1 MTSSSSPTGQTPY
14 SLLQLL
20 DECALTSMMSL
31 VNAYAPE
38 EWPIERENADQWCDF
53 IAKTSYYM
61 AASMMD
67 ARSTFY
73 DALAA
78 VEEQTNDC

>member
-1 MTSSSSPTGQTPY
+1 MTSSPAEQMPY
-14 SLLQLL
+14 TLSQLL
-20 DECALTSMMSL
+20 DECALSSMMAL

-38 EWPIERENADQWCDF
+38 EWPIEREKADQWCDF

-78 VEEQTNDC
+78 VAEKTNDC

>member
-1 MTSSSSPTGQTPY
+1 MTNSPAEQTPF
-14 SLLQLL
+14 LLAQLL
-20 DECALTSMMSL
+20 DEYALTSMMAL
-31 VNAYAPE
+31 INAYAPE
-38 EWPIERENADQWCDF
+38 EWPIEQENADRWCDF

-78 VEEQTNDC
+78 VEEKTNDC

>member
-1 MTSSSSPTGQTPY
+1 MTNSPAEQTPF
-14 SLLQLL
+14 LLAQLL
-20 DECALTSMMSL
+20 DEYALTSMMAL

-38 EWPIERENADQWCDF
+38 EWPVERENADQWCDF

-67 ARSTFY
+67 ARTTFY

-78 VEEQTNDC
+78 VAEQTNDC

>member
-1 MTSSSSPTGQTPY
+1 MTSSPAEQVPY
-14 SLLQLL
+14 TLSQLL
-20 DECALTSMMSL
+20 DECALSSMMAL

-38 EWPIERENADQWCDF
+38 EWPIEQEKADQWCDF

-78 VEEQTNDC
+78 VAEKTNDC

>member
-1 MTSSSSPTGQTPY
+1 MTNSPAEQTPF
-14 SLLQLL
+14 LLAQLL
-20 DECALTSMMSL
+20 DEYALTSMMAL
-31 VNAYAPE
+31 INAYAPE

>member
-1 MTSSSSPTGQTPY
+1 MTNSPAEQMPFP
-14 SLLQLL
+14 LAQLL
-20 DECALTSMMSL
+20 DEYALTSMMAL
-31 VNAYAPE
+31 INTYAPE
-38 EWPIERENADQWCDF
+38 EWPIEQENADQWCDF

-67 ARSTFY
+67 ARSTFH

-78 VEEQTNDC
+78 VAEKTNDC

>member
-1 MTSSSSPTGQTPY
+1 MTNSPAEQVPY
-14 SLLQLL
+14 TLSQLL
-20 DECALTSMMSL
+20 DEYALNSMMAL

-38 EWPIERENADQWCDF
+38 EWPIEQENADKWCDF

-73 DALAA
+73 DALAVVA
-78 VEEQTNDC
+78 EKTNDC

>member
-1 MTSSSSPTGQTPY
+1 MTNSPAEQTPF
-14 SLLQLL
+14 LLAQLL
-20 DECALTSMMSL
+20 DEYALTSMMAL
-31 VNAYAPE
+31 INAYAPE
-38 EWPIERENADQWCDF
+38 EWPIEQENADRWCDF

-67 ARSTFY
+67 ARSTLH

-78 VEEQTNDC
+78 VAEKTNDC